1 MKIIKFIIKSIILVW
16 LLASFVIIVILKPKE
31 EEMEIDKSTL
41 ISEELSLQGEIIVNR
56 GIMTYKNDIISDSW
70 LPFDKKTLEVRLQY
84 EFITTYKLNNISVK
98 KFNDEYIIVL
108 PIQFETLTP
117 ILIDEEFRV
126 KSEIF
131 SGKFDESVYQDIL
144 EMARES
150 IEQKILVLDTF
161 NYKLSVEKNLDNIL
175 KKFEI
180 TNIHYLWE

>member
-1 MKIIKFIIKSIILVW
+1 MKKIFWLILLVGIG
-16 LLASFVIIVILKPKE
+16 VIIFIKMPSKE
-31 EEMEIDKSTL
+31 EEKEIDKSTL
-41 ISEELSLQGEIIVNR
+41 INQELSLQGEIIVNR

-126 KSEIF
+126 KNEMF
-131 SGKFDESVYQDIL
+131 SGKFDETVYQDIL

-150 IEQKILVLDTF
+150 VEQKILVLDTF
-161 NYKLSVEKNLDNIL
+161 NYRLSVEKNLDNIL